1 MREFNVK
8 SPILWLYEPRQVGL
22 AGMFGEKLVCYY
34 NYDEMSGFAGNERIS
49 ELLRRYD
56 EHMCL
61 RADVYLLHLAWA
73 MGEAT
78 QAQPQHLLHPQR
90 GGLRAVQPRARPGH
104 SVATDIAGIKKPII
118 GYAGW
123 LGYQIDPALLVR
135 VANAYPHCSL
145 VLVGPDSLPPSDAS
159 EQLHNMPNVQFLGQK
174 ELNHLPGY
182 LKAFDVALIPY
193 KVGGHVL
200 TVYPLKLHEYLASG
214 RAIVATAMPELRAFS
229 DTVRIAEEDD
239 HFIAQIGQ
247 ALEDNSPQAVAA
259 RVAVARENTWDRR
272 VLDIY
277 KSLEERLLPAQER
290 RAS

>member
-1 MREFNVK
+1 
-8 SPILWLYEPRQVGL
+8 
-22 AGMFGEKLVCYY
+22 MFGEKLVCYY

-56 EHMCL
+56 ERMCL
-61 RADVYLLHLAWA
+61 RADVIFSTSRGQWEKRRKLNPNTYFIPNGVDFELFNRALDP
-73 MGEAT
+73 AT
-78 QAQPQHLLHPQR
+78 AI
-90 GGLRAVQPRARPGH
+90 
-104 SVATDIAGIKKPII
+104 ATDIAGIKKPII

-159 EQLHNMPNVQFLGQK
+159 EQLHNMPNVHFLGQK

-214 RAIVATAMPELRAFS
+214 RAIVATALPELRAFS
-229 DTVRIAEEDD
+229 ETVRVAEEDD
-239 HFIAQIGQ
+239 DFIAQIGQ

-272 VLDIY
+272 VLRY
-277 KSLEERLLPAQER
+277 L
-290 RAS
+290 